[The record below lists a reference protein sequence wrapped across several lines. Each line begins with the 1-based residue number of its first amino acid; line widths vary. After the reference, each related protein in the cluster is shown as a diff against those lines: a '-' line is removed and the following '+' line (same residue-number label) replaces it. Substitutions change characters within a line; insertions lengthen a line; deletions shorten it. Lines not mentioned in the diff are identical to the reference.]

1 MAAVFYKNSLYFINS
16 YLKGRKK
23 RTKIDCCYSAFAEI
37 LFSVS
42 QDSILGPLPF
52 NIYICDL
59 FLEIVTLILLIML
72 ITIHRMSVHQTE
84 IKISGN

>member
-59 FLEIVTLILLIML
+59 FLENSDVDIANYVDHNTP
-72 ITIHRMSVHQTE
+72 HVCSSVR
-84 IKISGN
+84 N